1 MTGATSGGRGLTGAC
16 GLFTCLLMI
25 ACGAETP
32 TVTYPSGDVQ
42 VPQPPASEEP
52 TVPPREE
59 PGRPPPVVST
69 PPPPVVPA
77 PSAPSVPTGRSWY
90 VSVQGSDVASGT
102 REAPLRTVGRAVTLA
117 RPGEVIRVLPGVYSE
132 TLLLESKGT
141 GVAAVTLRGEGS
153 PRPRIV
159 PASTSRSAVIRVQGR
174 WNLENLQL
182 DVGGARMFAVLF
194 TGTAGQSSLSGS
206 ELNGG
211 TSGAGVV
218 VEGASGITIQNNIVR
233 HFIQSGTDSHGVAV
247 VGPVRG
253 LVIRNNDIHH
263 NSGDSIQCQGYQAP
277 VENVLIEGNT
287 LHDEGENAVDIK
299 GCRNVTIRGNSMFG
313 FPNAAVRPVG
323 SSAGEA
329 IVLHQSASS
338 IVVQGNT
345 ISRAGRGVSVLAA
358 STPSESIWV
367 KDNHFQ
373 DIRNMPVGNGQA
385 VRIARARKVWV
396 EGNLI
401 ENTASYGLML
411 AADGTP
417 VEGLV
422 VRNNTLKGGTRS
434 FLLLRLGPQSSRP
447 GIVLEDNHYAE
458 GGVLKADGVLEQLTL
473 SSPDKLGLWQQALR
487 ADQGATLLE

>member
-1 MTGATSGGRGLTGAC
+1 MTGATSGGRSLTGAC

-25 ACGAETP
+25 ACGPETP
-32 TVTYPSGDVQ
+32 TVTYQVAEVQ
-42 VPQPPASEEP
+42 VPRDSQPPASEEP
-52 TVPPREE
+52 
-59 PGRPPPVVST
+59 G
-69 PPPPVVPA
+69 PPPPVVIPA
-77 PSAPSVPTGRSWY
+77 PPPPSVPTGRSWY
-90 VSVQGSDVASGT
+90 VSVQGSDVAAGT
-102 REAPLRTVGRAVTLA
+102 RQAPLRTVGRAVTLA
-117 RPGEVIRVLPGVYSE
+117 RPGEVIRVLPGVYAE

-159 PASTSRSAVIRVQGR
+159 PGNTLRSAVVRVQGR
-174 WNLENLQL
+174 WNLENLQV
-182 DVGGARMFAVLF
+182 DVGGARMLAVLF
-194 TGTAGQSSLSGS
+194 SGTSGQSSLSGS

-211 TSGAGVV
+211 TSGAGVL
-218 VEGASGITIQNNIVR
+218 VEGASGITLQNNTVR
-233 HFIQSGTDSHGVAV
+233 HFIQAGTDSHGVAV

-277 VENVLIEGNT
+277 VEHVLIEGNT

-299 GCRNVTIRGNSMFG
+299 GCRNVTIRGNTLFG

-338 IVVQGNT
+338 IVIEGNT

-396 EGNLI
+396 EGNTI

-422 VRNNTLKGGTRS
+422 VRNNILKGGARS
-434 FLLLRLGPQSSRP
+434 YLLLRLGPQSSRP
-447 GIVLEDNHYAE
+447 GTVLEDNHYAE

-487 ADQGATLLE
+487 ADEGATLLE